1 MVSVTASQRRSAT
14 SPVQEKAVPEHRAEA
29 RPDTKTP
36 RPKKVE
42 PEVAPLPK
50 PTPQTSADTR
60 IRVANDPAVRARQE
74 QLSTREPSSRDVRAL
89 LQTSVAHTRTAD
101 APEAVRDEVRSQL
114 ERVDRRLV
122 SQEIT
127 PRVALGQ
134 TKLWNQHLDQASQ
147 AQARERV
154 TRAEQIDKMSPIQ
167 RAGEF
172 ALGLGDGAL
181 ETVEGLGKVAKT
193 INDLNP
199 VTAGSNV
206 LAGTLVRTVQNGGD
220 AGKALQDSWK
230 SQVADT
236 RTALD
241 NTGRTAQG
249 LAQLATD
256 ANNINPILAPTG
268 VVADTLVGTLR
279 TGDVGK
285 ALQSSVSQR
294 WQDAQDSAGRL
305 TNLAGEVSGV
315 SKIASGDPR
324 KIGEGTFDLASLV
337 VPLGKAKGLSKVDD
351 VANIAKNN
359 IVPFSRPAGAG
370 VARTPVPSTRPPVGV
385 ALDEP
390 LVITRQPV
398 LTKATPDTTL
408 GAGLELGGRGTIAS
422 LGKGNGGGRIPP
434 MPTGL
439 APSGGGGDSRPGGDR
454 TLDDLER
461 NFRARNGNLSKLSD
475 DLGHDRRHAI
485 FGQKTNHQGEAMVN
499 GAESSFL
506 APGELAKLGQN
517 PRAFF
522 EAKGLQQNLTRFE
535 DAVTRQLVAKKSEVL
550 GAIDRTPGD
559 LLDQHAAVVD
569 KARSVG
575 LRDLGD
581 TLPSGGTTSRE
592 LDALFDA
599 HVSDPAAYRRA
610 VSTYLDQKL
619 GLTEGQRLTPELSQK
634 VRQRF
639 EANVSYLDALW
650 EKNQGLWEQPGRSS
664 GQPFRDLVYDDALSR
679 ELVAPTGAEVRA
691 SADRLAPRLRR
702 P

>member
-1 MVSVTASQRRSAT
+1 MAPVTAAQRRPALH
-14 SPVQEKAVPEHRAEA
+14 PVQETRDPKVKSDAQAKVKAPE
-29 RPDTKTP
+29 
-36 RPKKVE
+36 PKKVE
-42 PEVAPLPK
+42 PEVAQRK
-50 PTPQTSADTR
+50 PTPQTSADARTR
-60 IRVANDPAVRARQE
+60 VENEPATRARQE
-74 QLSTREPSSRDVRAL
+74 QAQKHEPKATEVRSL
-89 LQTSVAHTRTAD
+89 LQTSIAHTHTAD
-101 APEAVRDEVRSQL
+101 APEAVRGEVRRQL

-127 PRVALGQ
+127 PSVALGQ
-134 TKLWNQHLDQASQ
+134 TKIWNQHLDQASQ

-154 TRAEQIDKMSPIQ
+154 TRAEQIDKMNPLQ

-172 ALGLGDGAL
+172 ALGLGDGAIK
-181 ETVEGLGKVAKT
+181 TVEGLGKVAKT
-193 INDLNP
+193 FNDLNP
-199 VTAGSNV
+199 VTAGTNV

-236 RTALD
+236 RTAID

-256 ANNINPILAPTG
+256 AHNINPILAPTG
-268 VVADTLVGTLR
+268 VLADTLVGTLR
-279 TGDVGK
+279 TGDLGK

-315 SKIASGDPR
+315 NKIATGDPR

-351 VANIAKNN
+351 VATLVPKNN
-359 IVPFSRPAGAG
+359 IVPFSRPSGAG

-408 GAGLELGGRGTIAS
+408 GAGLELGGRGTVAS
-422 LGKGNGGGRIPP
+422 LGKGGGGAQIPP
-434 MPTGL
+434 TPTGL
-439 APSGGGGDSRPGGDR
+439 APSGGGESRPRGDR
-454 TLDDLER
+454 SLDDLES
-461 NFRARNGNLSKLSD
+461 NFRARNGNLNKLSD

-499 GAESSFL
+499 GAEASFL
-506 APGELAKLGQN
+506 APDELARLGQN

-522 EAKGLQQNLTRFE
+522 EAKGLRQNLTRFE

-581 TLPSGGTTSRE
+581 MRPTGNKTSRE

-599 HVSDPAAYRRA
+599 NVSDPAAYRRA

-619 GLTEGQRLTPELSQK
+619 GLTEGQRLTPELSRK

-639 EANVSYLDALW
+639 ESNVSYLDALW
-650 EKNQGLWEQPGRSS
+650 EKNKGLWQQPGHRSA
-664 GQPFRDLVYDDALSR
+664 QPFRDLVYDDALSR
-679 ELVAPTGAEVRA
+679 DLVAPTGAEVRA